1 MTIREQGEDWTEAY
15 RQSEDVHK
23 RLRDEVE
30 FTLEAALKDAE
41 IKVHAIPVR
50 VKTLPSFLEKIQRKD
65 YPNPLD
71 DMGDIVAGRVVC
83 LFIEDIPKVEKLI
96 RRTFD
101 VIGYEDKAKAAS
113 PEIWHYASVH
123 FDCKLRDAHK
133 GPRYD
138 PLKDRRF
145 ELQVRTIL
153 QDAWAA
159 VDHHLAYK
167 GEESI
172 PNELKR
178 DFSALAGLFHVADK
192 TFQQINYASQNLD
205 KQAEQ
210 LLQTLIEGRSQA
222 VISGDTTDATIDRST
237 TKALLRELYPDR
249 KSADD
254 LIYSQFVTELT
265 MAEITSILSLRD
277 LLEEGR
283 SKAEKSEE
291 KTPPMDLSTKSRIRF
306 NDVGFARRTL
316 SLVTPNFARIRKSR
330 RSQLE

>member
-1 MTIREQGEDWTEAY
+1 MTIKEQGGEDWTEAY
-15 RQSEDVHK
+15 RQSEDSHQK
-23 RLRDEVE
+23 LRDEVE
-30 FTLEAALKDAE
+30 FALEAALKDAD

-50 VKTLPSFLEKIQRKD
+50 VKTLPSFLEKIQRKE
-65 YPNPLD
+65 YPNPIA

-83 LFIEDIPKVEKLI
+83 LFIDDIPKVEEII
-96 RRTFD
+96 RKTFN
-101 VIGYEDKAKAAS
+101 VIGYEDKAKNIS
-113 PEIWHYASVH
+113 PEIWHYTSIH
-123 FDCKLRDAHK
+123 FDCKLRDAHR

-138 PLKDRRF
+138 RLKDRRF

-192 TFQQINYASQNLD
+192 TFQQINYASQKLD
-205 KQAEQ
+205 KRAEE
-210 LLQTLIEGRSQA
+210 LLQALIENRSQA
-222 VISGDTTDATIDRST
+222 AVGGIADANIDRST

-249 KSADD
+249 NSADD
-254 LIYSQFVTELT
+254 LIYSQFVEELI
-265 MAEITSILSLRD
+265 MADITSILTLRD
-277 LLEEGR
+277 LLEEGQ
-283 SKAEKSEE
+283 SEAEEAEKKE
-291 KTPPMDLSTKSRIRF
+291 PPMDLRTRMRGRY

-316 SLVTPNFARIRKSR
+316 SLAVPKFAIIRKAR
-330 RSQLE
+330 RSSL